1 MLRIPIS
8 IARVFQTWAVLLLLS
23 YGCSI
28 SQPAKNTKQPEPDV
42 FIESPADAEKLAAWP
57 LDKIKD
63 SLCVF
68 FSTTGKLK
76 NTAAYHE
83 NLKLWYA
90 NTNYQP
96 LWDNAEQVET
106 GIRLLQ
112 NAANNGLNP
121 SHYKVDSIYLL
132 FQQVQTDSLIALKD
146 RIKLEL
152 ELSLQVKRFAQHLY
166 LGKLNP
172 KNYHSSW
179 NYPQKDWTTKEKLVL
194 QLIQKHETQAIEDLL
209 APTYNNYQALKQKL
223 ITYRQNYATNSNPAS
238 VNYPGKPIK
247 LGATGNAVSDLKQ
260 RLGLKETESQNLF
273 DSTVLVAVK
282 AFQKSHGLTPD
293 GVAGPAT
300 YQFLNWTTQRY
311 IEAIIVNME
320 RLRWLPDS
328 LPATRIEINLP
339 AFELVMNENHEEV
352 FRNKIII
359 GTPKHFSPV
368 FQSRLDVLVFNPC
381 WTIPQSIA
389 TKKLLPKIQKD
400 PSYLKTHNMF
410 AAIDE
415 VPITTDS
422 IDFSK
427 FNESYFP
434 YKIYQNSGPDNALGV
449 VKFLFDNPYHIYLH
463 DTPQK
468 KLFNYDKRAFSHG
481 CIRVKNPLQLAH
493 LLLHTQ
499 KSNYS
504 TKEYYLS
511 KKYPVKVPLNTPVPI
526 YIQYLTAS
534 ANVNNHSLYFY
545 NDIYGL
551 DLRVLIDLEKP

>member
-1 MLRIPIS
+1 MLRNPNS
-8 IARVFQTWAVLLLLS
+8 IARLFQTWAVLLMLS

-28 SQPAKNTKQPEPDV
+28 SQPVKTTTEPEPIITDE
-42 FIESPADAEKLAAWP
+42 ILSDTLKKIAWP
-57 LDKIKD
+57 LTEIKD
-63 SLCVF
+63 SLRIF
-68 FSTTGKLK
+68 F
-76 NTAAYHE
+76 NTNNKPKATAIYYE
-83 NLKLWYA
+83 NLNHWYA
-90 NTNYQP
+90 TTNYQP
-96 LWDNAEQVET
+96 LWCNAEQVKA
-106 GIRLLQ
+106 GIGLLQ
-112 NAANNGLNP
+112 NAANNGLTP
-121 SHYKVDSIYLL
+121 SHYKVDSIILL
-132 FQQVQTDSLIALKD
+132 FQQVQTDSLTALKD
-146 RIKLEL
+146 RLKLEL
-152 ELSLQVKRFAQHLY
+152 ELSLQVKRYAQHLY

-179 NYPQKDWTTKEKLVL
+179 NYPNKNWNTKEKLVL
-194 QLIQKHETQAIEDLL
+194 QLIQRNETKAIEEVL
-209 APTYNNYQALKQKL
+209 APANHNYQLLKQKL
-223 ITYRQNYATNSNPAS
+223 ITYRQHYAANSEPES
-238 VNYPGKPIK
+238 VKYPGKSIK
-247 LGATGNAVSDLKQ
+247 LGATGKAVNDLKQ
-260 RLGLKETESQNLF
+260 RLGLKDTNAVFLF
-273 DSTVLVAVK
+273 DTTLLVAVK

-300 YQFLNWTTQRY
+300 YQFLNWTTPRY
-311 IEAIIVNME
+311 IDALKVNME

-328 LPATRIEINLP
+328 LPATHIEINLP
-339 AFELVMNENHEEV
+339 AFELVMKENHEDV

-400 PSYLKTHNMF
+400 PAYLKTHNMF

-422 IDFSK
+422 IDFSE

-449 VKFLFDNPYHIYLH
+449 VKFLFTNPYHIYLH

-468 KLFNYDKRAFSHG
+468 QLFNADNRAFSHG
-481 CIRVKNPLQLAH
+481 CIRVKNPLLLAK
-493 LLLHTQ
+493 LLLDMQHSPYQ
-499 KSNYS
+499 
-504 TKEYYLS
+504 TKEFYLS
-511 KKYPVKVPLNTPVPI
+511 KKYPVKVPLNNPVPI

-534 ANVNNHSLYFY
+534 ANPNNNSVCFF
-545 NDIYGL
+545 NDVYGL

>member
-1 MLRIPIS
+1 
-8 IARVFQTWAVLLLLS
+8 VLFFIV

-28 SQPAKNTKQPEPDV
+28 SQHAKTTIETEPNV
-42 FIESPADAEKLAAWP
+42 IAEPHSGTVKKIAWP
-57 LDKIKD
+57 LTEIKD
-63 SLCVF
+63 SLHIF
-68 FSTTGKLK
+68 FSNKNNLK
-76 NTAAYHE
+76 STAPYQE
-83 NLKLWYA
+83 NLSLWYA

-96 LWDNAEQVET
+96 LWQNAEQVEA
-106 GIRLLQ
+106 GIRFLQ

-121 SHYKVDSIYLL
+121 SHYKVDSINLL
-132 FQQVQTDSLIALKD
+132 FQQIQTDSLIELKN
-146 RIKLEL
+146 RVKLEL
-152 ELSLQVKRFAQHLY
+152 ELSLQVKRYARHLY

-179 NYPQKDWTTKEKLVL
+179 NYQKKNWNTKEKFVL
-194 QLIQKHETQAIEDLL
+194 QLIQKHETEAIEELL
-209 APTYNNYQALKQKL
+209 APAYDGYQLLKQKL
-223 ITYRQNYATNSNPAS
+223 ITYRQNYSAS
-238 VNYPGKPIK
+238 SKPESLNYPGKPIK

-260 RLGLKETESQNLF
+260 RIGLKDTESLYLF
-273 DSTVLVAVK
+273 DSTLLVAVK
-282 AFQKSHGLTPD
+282 TFQKSHGLTPD

-311 IEAIIVNME
+311 IEAIMVNME

-339 AFELVMNENHEEV
+339 AFELVMKENQEEV

-400 PSYLKTHNMF
+400 PSYLQTHNMF

-468 KLFNYDKRAFSHG
+468 HLFNADNRAFSHG

-499 KSNYS
+499 KTNYS

-511 KKYPVKVPLNTPVPI
+511 KKYPVKIPLNTPVPI

-534 ANVNNHSLYFY
+534 ANPNNNSVYFF
-545 NDIYGL
+545 NDVYGL